1 MDIDKDG
8 FISEID
14 LQTCLNNLSSDAF
27 FKESGQALA

>member
-14 LQTCLNNLSSDAF
+14 LHTCITNLNSEAF
-27 FKESGQALA
+27 FKNSGEAL